1 MTKHKIDLVENKHIK
16 EDEDAMKL
24 DPRMA
29 NHIEW
34 RRVKH
39 NGRKEDDDEMTHFF
53 KHLFMEFQ
61 LDRKEDDDERRQDL
75 FLFFFLYAYHEKKI
89 ERKWHGGR

>member
-1 MTKHKIDLVENKHIK
+1 MDLVENKDRK
-16 EDEDAMKL
+16 EDEDAMRL
-24 DPRMA
+24 DPVKA
-29 NHIEW
+29 NRRER

-53 KHLFMEFQ
+53 KHLFMEFR

-75 FLFFFLYAYHEKKI
+75 FFFSSYMLTMAKKKNREKMA
-89 ERKWHGGR
+89 